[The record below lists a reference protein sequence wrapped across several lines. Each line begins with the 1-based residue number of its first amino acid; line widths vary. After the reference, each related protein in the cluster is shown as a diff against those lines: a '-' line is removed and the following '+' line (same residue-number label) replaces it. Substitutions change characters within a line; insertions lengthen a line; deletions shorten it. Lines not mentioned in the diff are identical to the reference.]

1 MCLSLV
7 GTISELDGE
16 HAVVSVDGR
25 DQRVSLAVLLLEEQ
39 PVATGDWVL
48 VHTGLAVA
56 VLDPAEGAELARL
69 HREVANNQE
78 AHP

>member
-1 MCLSLV
+1 
-7 GTISELDGE
+7 
-16 HAVVSVDGR
+16 
-25 DQRVSLAVLLLEEQ
+25 VSLAVLLLEEQ